1 MTRVE
6 YDKIV
11 KGPGKFEGENSY
23 IPYFWGVVN
32 QGEAELEYLDDNGFE
47 DCCYWVTVSEDDR
60 ELFPELKAG
69 ERIPIYEDD
78 NGFVREITVELDTS
92 KL

>member
-23 IPYFWGVVN
+23 IPYFWEVVN
-32 QGEAELEYLDDNGFE
+32 QGEAEVEYLDDWGLFLMG
-47 DCCYWVTVSEDDR
+47 YWVTVSEDDR